1 MARPSRYYFT
11 GYNYQS
17 RAQGIADITQAV
29 GPWGAILDF
38 KLFSDVVISF
48 EIEVIAAQVHSL
60 YASLAAVME
69 MEPFDVAVPETAQE
83 VLVLMQVTFAKGTG
97 NMRHEVPAVPG

>member
-1 MARPSRYYFT
+1 MARPTRYYFT
-11 GYNYQS
+11 GYNYQA
-17 RAQGIADITQAV
+17 RVQGIADITQAV
-29 GPWGAILDF
+29 SPWGAILDF

-48 EIEVIAAQVHSL
+48 EIEVVAAKVGSL

-69 MEPFDVAVPETAQE
+69 MEPFTQVVPDSQNE